1 MTKTENGVLFECE
14 ATRDM
19 NMAQLED
26 WRWVLFPAYIRIF
39 CVKNITIEYIKT
51 NDGFKDQ
58 ADVVV

>member
-1 MTKTENGVLFECE
+1 MTKTEDGVLFECE
-14 ATRDM
+14 TVRDM

-26 WRWVLFPAYIRIF
+26 LRWVLFPAYIRIF
-39 CVKNITIEYIKT
+39 GMKNITIEYIKT